1 LEQRSVRIHR
11 FRGSRKR
18 IKRLRLTPAEALLGV
33 WITLFILFAAVFSA
47 WLVVNLRE

>member
-18 IKRLRLTPAEALLGV
+18 IERLRLTPAQALLGV
-33 WITLFILFAAVFSA
+33 WITLFILFAAVFSS
-47 WLVVNLRE
+47 WLVINFHE